1 MSNLILSLVA
11 FLTLLTV
18 LIVEKLVLRRRRKR
32 MKIVVQVNGTRGKS
46 ETVRLIHGVLSGNGY
61 RVLAKTTGTVPLWI
75 MPDGSPREIKR
86 RGPANIQEQYRALK
100 QAGRL
105 KCDAL
110 VVECMAIRPEMQLAS
125 GKILDADLTVITNAY
140 PDHIEEIGASEEA
153 TAGVLSLSVPGN
165 RKCLVGNLGE
175 GALEMM
181 RTHCEGVGSELLRA
195 GERTISDEGMAFR
208 PHPDNLRLIDRVIE
222 VFGLNEK
229 ASMEGM
235 ARVLP
240 DVGTFRYL
248 KLKLNSGSAILANA
262 FAANDIRSTI
272 YLLERTVADFP
283 GRRVVGFFNSRDDR
297 PDRALVFEPFTRK
310 FGNLMIRGSIPVHKF
325 KGLKYRKVKDGES
338 IEEFLQKGDIVF
350 GFGNIRGLVQWLSN
364 LEVIE

>member
-1 MSNLILSLVA
+1 
-11 FLTLLTV
+11 
-18 LIVEKLVLRRRRKR
+18 
-32 MKIVVQVNGTRGKS
+32 
-46 ETVRLIHGVLSGNGY
+46 
-61 RVLAKTTGTVPLWI
+61 
-75 MPDGSPREIKR
+75 
-86 RGPANIQEQYRALK
+86 
-100 QAGRL
+100 
-105 KCDAL
+105 
-110 VVECMAIRPEMQLAS
+110 
-125 GKILDADLTVITNAY
+125 
-140 PDHIEEIGASEEA
+140 
-153 TAGVLSLSVPGN
+153 
-165 RKCLVGNLGE
+165 
-175 GALEMM
+175 MM

-310 FGNLMIRGSIPVHKF
+310 FDNLMIRGSIPVHKF

>member
-1 MSNLILSLVA
+1 MSNLILSFVA

-18 LIVEKLVLRRRRKR
+18 LIVEKLVLRGRRKR
-32 MKIVVQVNGTRGKS
+32 LKIVVQVNGTRGKS

-61 RVLAKTTGTVPLWI
+61 RALAKTTGTVPLWI
-75 MPDGSPREIKR
+75 MPDGSHHEIKR

-110 VVECMAIRPEMQLAS
+110 IVECMAIRPEMQLAS

-165 RKCLVGNLGE
+165 RKCLVGNLND

-181 RTHCEGVGSELLRA
+181 RTHCERVSSELLRT
-195 GERTISDEGMAFR
+195 GERTISDEGMTFR
-208 PHPDNLRLIDRVIE
+208 PHPDNLRLIVRFIE

-235 ARVLP
+235 AGILP

-248 KLKLNSGSAILANA
+248 ELKLNSGSAVLANA

-272 YLLERTVADFP
+272 YLLEKTMADFP

-310 FGNLMIRGSIPVHKF
+310 FDNLMIRGSIPVHKF

-350 GFGNIRGLVQWLSN
+350 GFGNIRGLVQWLNS

>member
-11 FLTLLTV
+11 FLTLLTF

-32 MKIVVQVNGTRGKS
+32 MKIVVQVNGPGERARLSDLSTACCRG
-46 ETVRLIHGVLSGNGY
+46 TVQGAGQ
-61 RVLAKTTGTVPLWI
+61 ATGTVPLWI
-75 MPDGSPREIKR
+75 MPDGSHHEIKR

-125 GKILDADLTVITNAY
+125 GKILDADLTVITNERH

-262 FAANDIRSTI
+262 FAANEYVPRSTSG
-272 YLLERTVADFP
+272 EDVATSP
-283 GRRVVGFFNSRDDR
+283 AEEWWGSSTPETIGRQG
-297 PDRALVFEPFTRK
+297 T
-310 FGNLMIRGSIPVHKF
+310 
-325 KGLKYRKVKDGES
+325 GLRSPSPES
-338 IEEFLQKGDIVF
+338 
-350 GFGNIRGLVQWLSN
+350 SAT
-364 LEVIE
+364 